1 MKLMNSFPTSLGV
14 NMVIAIALFAFFVG
28 ITVGMEISSEDVEQD
43 ATQEREMLEM
53 DLALPPPTY
62 MPAKEA

>member
-1 MKLMNSFPTSLGV
+1 
-14 NMVIAIALFAFFVG
+14 MVIAIALFAFFVG